1 MKTLDL
7 PTIIKK
13 RISLTPEERFK
24 TTIKYNLTPEEMW
37 HCVKGSSQ
45 NWGIEGYEIPRHYYD
60 YHQVKWYQEREK
72 ILNSH
77 KRVWPP
83 QDWPKSKEDDK
94 LVPPHRPF
102 FIEDIIKWAT
112 SYNDPKKSDEV
123 KESLESRGTFK
134 YPEKRKP
141 LNLRDKFLNEEKE
154 KKQKMAELPK
164 IQYWKEN
171 AIENAKNNIEED
183 KKKVKTQLQKDKERY
198 SKDKPQW
205 PRCDRVS
212 VLSEAQYLGETIP
225 FYYTFTKEGEEV
237 DKKKL
242 FFPKK
247 DFTWTRYPVWS
258 FQNKSPIKI
267 PNENM
272 IARDE
277 LIKDKIDTLKN
288 NKNISD
294 KDIMGDVMGSYLKVK
309 NRGRN
314 YLMYKKMYDYANTEQ
329 YKLNKEQFPIYS
341 PGPEHYWKI
350 KNKDFDKNEK
360 PKVTE
365 EEAEIHGK
373 PGKIYFMNHQRTDFR
388 EYKPMRKTV
397 Y

>member
-37 HCVKGSSQ
+37 QCVKGSSQ

-83 QDWPKSKEDDK
+83 QDWPKSKEYDK

>member
-37 HCVKGSSQ
+37 QCVKGSSQ

-350 KNKDFDKNEK
+350 KNKDLDKNEK

>member
-1 MKTLDL
+1 MQK
-7 PTIIKK
+7 IILKK
-13 RISLTPEERFK
+13 I
-24 TTIKYNLTPEEMW
+24 
-37 HCVKGSSQ
+37 
-45 NWGIEGYEIPRHYYD
+45 
-60 YHQVKWYQEREK
+60 
-72 ILNSH
+72 
-77 KRVWPP
+77 
-83 QDWPKSKEDDK
+83 
-94 LVPPHRPF
+94 
-102 FIEDIIKWAT
+102 
-112 SYNDPKKSDEV
+112 
-123 KESLESRGTFK
+123 
-134 YPEKRKP
+134 
-141 LNLRDKFLNEEKE
+141 
-154 KKQKMAELPK
+154 
-164 IQYWKEN
+164 
-171 AIENAKNNIEED
+171 

>member
-1 MKTLDL
+1 
-7 PTIIKK
+7 
-13 RISLTPEERFK
+13 
-24 TTIKYNLTPEEMW
+24 MW
-37 HCVKGSSQ
+37 QCVKGSSQ

-314 YLMYKKMYDYANTEQ
+314 YLMYKKMYDYANTEK

-341 PGPEHYWKI
+341 PCPSASTAARLPI
-350 KNKDFDKNEK
+350 RAIPSN
-360 PKVTE
+360 
-365 EEAEIHGK
+365 
-373 PGKIYFMNHQRTDFR
+373 
-388 EYKPMRKTV
+388 
-397 Y
+397 